1 MSKFYLIPPPSNNKF
16 DFVNTLVFDID
27 SIQDE
32 TDNPKE
38 VARVLINNMLQ
49 TEQDIFEEAH
59 YFNMVDHNKE
69 IIDLQKQLFTHDEFI
84 LYFHKSFLITLNTRA
99 YIIDKDI
106 NVDCLDDFIE
116 KYNSNKIDSETIEKF
131 ISNEKLFMVRSLTN
145 KNNYFLFIANSAIEI
160 HNHLKENK
168 DIVLSWEDE
177 FVILFSSYFHGECLN
192 YQVADLYQEL
202 FFNTEYTFLVLNED
216 RCVKIE

>member
-177 FVILFSSYFHGECLN
+177 FVILFSSYFHGKCLN
-192 YQVADLYQEL
+192 YQVADLYQGL

-216 RCVKIE
+216 RCIKIE